1 MHTPPTR
8 RPLLACLVLLL
19 ALGSCCRPSHA
30 DCKVVSSTI
39 TPALPDPLVIPYL
52 APAGHLIAKQVLT
65 TTVKCDKRSANGQH
79 NWYAF
84 LSYGNTDNGGS
95 SLSGVRKTQTAG
107 IGIRWINSNTHS
119 GKSQTFSTTSLN
131 NGRTNL
137 RGMPLNDTVT
147 ITDTIELVTTG
158 PVTSGRLNPESHAV
172 NYKNKKGGDHGQ
184 PLYTYSFNQPAIRVI
199 GCSFKNAGQTVRLPD
214 ANTRDFAG
222 AGRAGDKPFNI
233 DLDCAP
239 GTSVSA
245 KLSDANAP
253 GAAGTLLSI
262 AGGPGSAQGIGLE
275 LQRQG
280 ETGAYTLGTEFT
292 SLAAR
297 QQHALPMVVR
307 YAASGPAIRPG
318 LVNAAAT
325 VELSFD

>member
-1 MHTPPTR
+1 M
-8 RPLLACLVLLL
+8 A
-19 ALGSCCRPSHA
+19 S
-30 DCKVVSSTI
+30 D
-39 TPALPDPLVIPYL
+39 
-52 APAGHLIAKQVLT
+52 GHLIAKQELKT
-65 TTVKCDKRSANGQH
+65 TIKCDKKNAGRQLS
-79 NWYAF
+79 WYAF
-84 LSYGNTDNGGS
+84 LSYGNTDNGSS
-95 SLSGVRKTQTAG
+95 SLSGVRKTQTSG

-131 NGRTNL
+131 NGGTNL

-158 PVTSGRLNPESHAV
+158 PVTSGRLNPESYTV

-184 PLYTYSFNQPAIRVI
+184 PLYTYAFNQPAIRVI
-199 GCSFKNAGQTVRLPD
+199 GCSFKNAGQTIPLPD
-214 ANTRDFAG
+214 VSTSDFVGTGRTGDTRFQ
-222 AGRAGDKPFNI
+222 I

-239 GTSVSA
+239 GTSINA
-245 KLSDANAP
+245 KMSDANP
-253 GAAGTLLSI
+253 LGTTSTLLSI
-262 AGGPGSAQGIGLE
+262 AGGRNNAQGIGLE

-280 ETGAYTLGTEFT
+280 ETGAYVLGTEFT

-307 YAASGPAIRPG
+307 YAVNGAPIQPG
-318 LVNAAAT
+318 EVNAAAT

>member
-1 MHTPPTR
+1 MNTPPNR
-8 RPLLACLVLLL
+8 LPLLACLALLL
-19 ALGSCCRPSHA
+19 ALGSCSRPSHA
-30 DCKVVSSTI
+30 DCRVVSSTI
-39 TPALPDPLVIPYL
+39 VQALPDPLVIPYL
-52 APAGHLIAKQVLT
+52 APAGHLIAREVLQT
-65 TTVKCDKRSANGQH
+65 KITCDRNNANGQR

-84 LSYGNTDNGGS
+84 LSYGNTDNDS
-95 SLSGVRKTQTAG
+95 SSISGVRKTQTSG
-107 IGIRWINSNTHS
+107 IGIRWINNNTHS

-137 RGMPLNDTVT
+137 RGMPLQGTIT
-147 ITDTIELVTTG
+147 ITDTFELVTTG
-158 PVTSGRLNPESHAV
+158 PVTSGRLNPESYAV

-184 PLYTYSFNQPAIRVI
+184 PLYTYTFNQPAIRVI
-199 GCSFKNAGQTVRLPD
+199 GCSFRNASQTVRLPD
-214 ANTRDFAG
+214 VNTRDFAG

-233 DLDCAP
+233 GLDCAP
-239 GTSVSA
+239 GTSVRA
-245 KLSDANAP
+245 KLSDANAL

-262 AGGPGSAQGIGLE
+262 AGGPDSAQGIGLE

-280 ETGAYTLGTEFT
+280 ETGVYLLGTEFT
-292 SLAAR
+292 SLAVR

-318 LVNAAAT
+318 LVNAEAT

>member
-1 MHTPPTR
+1 MLTPPTR

-19 ALGSCCRPSHA
+19 ALGSCSRPSHA
-30 DCKVVSSTI
+30 DCKVVSSTL
-39 TPALPDPLVIPYL
+39 TQALPDPLVIPYL
-52 APAGHLIAKQVLT
+52 APAGHLIAREVMQT
-65 TTVKCDKRSANGQH
+65 TITCDRTNANGQR

-84 LSYGNTDNGGS
+84 LSYGNTDNDS
-95 SLSGVRKTQTAG
+95 TSLTGVRKTQTSG

-119 GKSQTFSTTSLN
+119 GKSQTFSTTRLN

-137 RGMPLNDTVT
+137 RGMPLNGTVT
-147 ITDTIELVTTG
+147 ITDTIELVKTG
-158 PVTSGRLNPESHAV
+158 PVTSGRLNPESYAV
-172 NYKNKKGGDHGQ
+172 NYKNKKGSDHGS

-214 ANTRDFAG
+214 VSTRDFAG
-222 AGRAGDKPFNI
+222 TGRAGDKRFNI

-253 GAAGTLLSI
+253 GNTGTLLSI
-262 AGGPGSAQGIGLE
+262 TGGPDSAQGIGLE

-280 ETGAYTLGTEFT
+280 ETGAYMLGTEFT

-307 YAASGPAIRPG
+307 YAVNGAPIQPG
-318 LVNAAAT
+318 EVNAAAT
-325 VELSFD
+325 VELSFN